1 MHFSTKLRKEIMT
14 RLGQAHQEFN
24 RHRKLLYQNRHFQM
38 DKKKELFQS
47 LILSRLLFGSET
59 WTFSDQKTREY
70 LHGGIMSLLK
80 RLLHQPGH
88 CPISDEE
95 VLYRTRMPSPTI
107 MLRTRRLRYLGSLFA
122 VGDTAC
128 WGLLNQDREWLSLVL
143 DDFR

>member
-1 MHFSTKLRKEIMT
+1 
-14 RLGQAHQEFN
+14 
-24 RHRKLLYQNRHFQM
+24 
-38 DKKKELFQS
+38 
-47 LILSRLLFGSET
+47 
-59 WTFSDQKTREY
+59 
-70 LHGGIMSLLK
+70 MSLLK